1 MISENKVVGLIPIEI
16 SLWNL
21 SGKCSCQQDT
31 TKIFRVFWGATG
43 INGFAIFPPERYPPD
58 YQDLLWFSLSGC
70 GIRYHGQNPLG
81 VGRDTPLGVS
91 IYLSGTGS
99 CGANER
105 IQREGSVAKI
115 PAETRATSCTDQI
128 QLLEEPPNYPAA
140 KMQEN
145 HYSIRETQSNAGL
158 LAATVCGLGIPED
171 GFQPLYQI
179 SLRVY
184 IHFSPIFSSA
194 ESEIRPL
201 KVCKYA
207 SNQIDHQMLGS
218 EIAMAIKLAPMW
230 LCKSEKKQAY
240 CLMLLAHINNL

>member
-1 MISENKVVGLIPIEI
+1 M
-16 SLWNL
+16 
-21 SGKCSCQQDT
+21 
-31 TKIFRVFWGATG
+31 RVSPT
-43 INGFAIFPPERYPPD
+43 N
-58 YQDLLWFSLSGC
+58 YQDLLRFSLSGC
-70 GIRYHGQNPLG
+70 GIRYYGQNPLG
-81 VGRDTPLGVS
+81 GEKNTPLGVS

-99 CGANER
+99 CGEALCSANER

-158 LAATVCGLGIPED
+158 LAATVCGLWIPED

-184 IHFSPIFSSA
+184 IHFSPICSSA

-230 LCKSEKKQAY
+230 LCKSGKNK
-240 CLMLLAHINNL
+240 HIVWCF